1 MQGSEEFSDLGAMIK
16 QMQPLK
22 QSVLFPIQFGDKDLR
37 HDLSIRQLAVGNHN
51 RADSRACNLIH

>member
-22 QSVLFPIQFGDKDLR
+22 QSVYVRRP
-37 HDLSIRQLAVGNHN
+37 S
-51 RADSRACNLIH
+51 LISASSHA